1 MTPALSVVLATPDNF
16 ETIQK
21 TIHYLQKQTICDELE
36 LVIVAPSLMQLSSH
50 LTELKDFLSY
60 QIVEVGEITAIG
72 WANAAG
78 VRRATASIVVLA
90 EDHCFPD
97 PTWAEALV
105 RSHEQAWAAVGPV
118 LRNANPEN
126 LVSWADMLIAYSTW
140 LDPAKARVVSH
151 LPGHNSSYKRE
162 ILLQYG
168 DQLETMMEAESL
180 LHWDLRSRGY
190 QLYLEPAAK
199 VAHTNFALLSAW
211 VEVQFHAGRVFGA
224 DRARNWLVLKR
235 LLYVFASPLIP
246 LVRLQRILGELHQ
259 RRQYRLMIQ
268 VLPMLLL
275 GLSIDGLGQMIGY
288 AKGMGDSMHKISE
301 FEFHRDRYTTK
312 STS

>member
-1 MTPALSVVLATPDNF
+1 MTPTLSVILTTPDHF

-21 TIHYLQKQTICDELE
+21 TIRYLQKQTICDRIE
-36 LVIVAPSLMQLSSH
+36 LVIVAPSLTQLNLQAQE
-50 LTELKDFLSY
+50 LTCFLRYQVVEL
-60 QIVEVGEITAIG
+60 GAITAIG

-78 VRRATASIVVLA
+78 IRRATASIVVLA

-105 RSHEQAWAAVGPV
+105 RAHEQSWAAVGPV

-140 LDPAKARVVSH
+140 LDPAKAGIVSH

-168 DQLETMMEAESL
+168 DHLETMLEAESL

-199 VAHTNFALLSAW
+199 TAHTNFAQLPTW
-211 VEVQFHAGRVFGA
+211 IKVQFHAGRVFGA
-224 DRARNWLVLKR
+224 DRARNWSVFKR
-235 LLYVFASPLIP
+235 LLYVIASPLIP
-246 LVRLQRILGELHQ
+246 LVRLQRILRELHQ
-259 RRQYRLMIQ
+259 RRQYGLMLR

-275 GLSIDGLGQMIGY
+275 GLGIDGFGQLVGY
-288 AKGMGDSMHKISE
+288 AKGMGGSMQQISA
-301 FEFHRDRYTTK
+301 FEFHRDRYTTQ
-312 STS
+312 S

>member
-1 MTPALSVVLATPDNF
+1 MTPQLSVVLTTPDHF
-16 ETIQK
+16 ETIWK
-21 TIHYLQKQTICDELE
+21 TIRYLQQQTICDQIE
-36 LVIVAPSLMQLSSH
+36 LVIVAPSRAQLN
-50 LTELKDFLSY
+50 LQTTELACFLRY
-60 QIVEVGEITAIG
+60 QVVEMGDVTAIG

-78 VRRATASIVVLA
+78 IRRATAPIVVLA

-97 PTWAEALV
+97 PTWADALV
-105 RSHEQAWAAVGPV
+105 RAHQHAWVAVGPV

-140 LDPAKARVVSH
+140 LDPAKAGIVSH

-190 QLYLEPAAK
+190 QLYLEPTAK
-199 VAHTNFALLSAW
+199 VAHTNFAQLSAW
-211 VEVQFHAGRVFGA
+211 INVQFHAGRVFGA
-224 DRARNWLVLKR
+224 DRARNWSFFKR
-235 LLYVFASPLIP
+235 LLYVSASPLIP

-259 RRQYRLMIQ
+259 RRQYRLMAQ

-275 GLSIDGLGQMIGY
+275 GLGIDGFGQMMGY
-288 AKGMGDSMHKISE
+288 ARGMGDSMYKISE

-312 STS
+312 SV